1 MQAPAREGSNVAP
14 GSGPRPIVSR
24 RPASRLLLLASR
36 LSLCYPFTLMNDH
49 TLRLLEFDK
58 ILVRLASYCSFEM
71 SKELA
76 LEWRPSTDLGEARLW
91 QQETE
96 EARNLSPQTPDL
108 HLGGVF
114 DLRDVLA
121 QAERGGTLAPVDLL
135 AVRSTL
141 LRSNRIRQILLA
153 NASRFPAL
161 AEWGEPIQD
170 LEHVAAEIGRAI
182 SDRSE
187 VMDSASPRLAHLRAE
202 VRVLQDRL
210 LDRVQRIAQN
220 PDNAAYLQ
228 EAIVTQRQGRYVVP
242 VRVEFKGR
250 LPGIVHDQSG
260 SGATLFVEPLAIVEL
275 NNDWRQRQMEEQEEV
290 IRILR
295 ELTELVADEAPYIHT
310 TLEML
315 TGLDLILARAH
326 FADDLHANQPELLGF
341 QRSADFKPEQHP
353 GVIVELRQ
361 ARHPLIDPAA
371 VVPIDFHF
379 GDDFF
384 IVVITG
390 PNTGGKTVSLKTVG
404 LLTLM
409 AQAGMAIPS
418 KPGSRLTLFEGV
430 YGDIGDEQSIE
441 QSLSTFSS
449 HMTNIVRVLHEAT
462 PHSLVLL
469 DELGAGTDPEE
480 GSALARALLSHFRD
494 SGVPLVGTTHY
505 SEVKLFAHTTAGI
518 VNASVEFDLV
528 TLSPTYDLTIGLP
541 GRSNALAIARRLG
554 LPRTLVDSAE
564 ALVRPESLAAD
575 TLLAEIREARDAT
588 RRAQQ
593 KAEALERMT
602 AAREAELR
610 AQLAKIEEARRAVLN
625 EARAEVQAE
634 LQAVREEIDRVRT
647 RLGSGAPTQHERFLA
662 EAERAFQAK
671 QEAARRLVDK
681 VEAETARLGGP
692 PEVGDVV
699 WVHSLQGSG
708 TVRAVLS
715 ESEVEVQMGAFRL
728 KVPSANIEIRE
739 RPQAETAIPNP
750 RSHISAP
757 PSPGIEVDLRGM
769 RVDEALEAL
778 ENYLEAAYL
787 ADLPWSRI
795 IHGKGTGALRQVVR
809 DALRN
814 HPIIGQF
821 RTGEQGEGGDGVTI
835 AYFISTG
842 SP

>member
-1 MQAPAREGSNVAP
+1 
-14 GSGPRPIVSR
+14 
-24 RPASRLLLLASR
+24 
-36 LSLCYPFTLMNDH
+36 MNDH
-49 TLRLLEFDK
+49 TFRVLEFDK
-58 ILVRLASYCSFEM
+58 ILLRLASYCSFEM

-76 LEWRPSTDLGEARLW
+76 LEWRPSTALGEARLW

-141 LRSNRIRQILLA
+141 LRSHRIRQILLA

-228 EAIVTQRQGRYVVP
+228 EAIVTQRRGRYVVP
-242 VRVEFKGR
+242 VRAEFKGR

-290 IRILR
+290 NRILR

-310 TLEML
+310 TLAML

-361 ARHPLIDPAA
+361 ARHPLLNPAA

-430 YGDIGDEQSIE
+430 YADIGDEQSIE
-441 QSLSTFSS
+441 QNLSTFSS
-449 HMTNIVRVLHEAT
+449 HMTNIVAVLREAT

-494 SGVPLVGTTHY
+494 SGVPVVGTTHY

-518 VNASVEFDLV
+518 VNASVEFDLE

-564 ALVRPESLAAD
+564 GLVQPESMAAD

-593 KAEALERMT
+593 KAEALERMA

-634 LQAVREEIDRVRT
+634 LEAVREEIDRVRT
-647 RLGSGAPTQHERFLA
+647 RLGGGAPTQHERFLA

-671 QEAARRLVDK
+671 QEAARRLADK

-692 PEVGDVV
+692 PQVGDVV

-708 TVRAVLS
+708 IVRAVLS

-739 RPQAETAIPNP
+739 RPQAETALITP
-750 RSHISAP
+750 RSHFAAP

-814 HPIIGQF
+814 HPIIAQF

-835 AYFISTG
+835 AYYITK
-842 SP
+842 

>member
-1 MQAPAREGSNVAP
+1 
-14 GSGPRPIVSR
+14 
-24 RPASRLLLLASR
+24 
-36 LSLCYPFTLMNDH
+36 MNDH
-49 TLRLLEFDK
+49 TLRVLEFDK

-71 SKELA
+71 SKDLA

-121 QAERGGTLAPVDLL
+121 LAERGGTLAPVDLL

-141 LRSNRIRQILLA
+141 LRSHRIRQILLA

-242 VRVEFKGR
+242 VRAEFKGR

-290 IRILR
+290 NRILR

-353 GVIVELRQ
+353 GVTVELRQ
-361 ARHPLIDPAA
+361 ARHPLLNPAA

-430 YGDIGDEQSIE
+430 YADIGDEQSIE

-449 HMTNIVRVLHEAT
+449 HMTNIVAVLHEAT

-518 VNASVEFDLV
+518 VNASVEFDLE

-554 LPRTLVDSAE
+554 LPRTLVDNAE
-564 ALVRPESLAAD
+564 GLVRPESLAAD

-593 KAEALERMT
+593 KAEALERMA

-671 QEAARRLVDK
+671 QEAARRLADK

-692 PEVGDVV
+692 PQVGDVV

-728 KVPSANIEIRE
+728 KVPSANLEIRE
-739 RPQAETAIPNP
+739 RPQSETAIPTP

-814 HPIIGQF
+814 HPIIAQF

-835 AYFISTG
+835 AYFISQ
-842 SP
+842 

>member
-1 MQAPAREGSNVAP
+1 
-14 GSGPRPIVSR
+14 
-24 RPASRLLLLASR
+24 
-36 LSLCYPFTLMNDH
+36 MNDH
-49 TLRLLEFDK
+49 TLRVLEFDK
-58 ILVRLASYCSFEM
+58 ILTRLASFCSFEM

-76 LEWRPSTDLGEARLW
+76 MAWRPTTDLGEARLW

-96 EARNLSPQTPDL
+96 EARNLLPQSPDL

-114 DLRDVLA
+114 DLRVVLA

-141 LRSNRIRQILLA
+141 LRSRRIRQILIA
-153 NASRFPAL
+153 NAARFPAL

-182 SDRSE
+182 SDRGE
-187 VMDSASPRLAHLRAE
+187 VMDSASPKLAHLRAE

-220 PDNAAYLQ
+220 PDNAAFLQ

-242 VRVEFKGR
+242 VRAEFKGR

-275 NNDWRQRQMEEQEEV
+275 NNEWRQRQMEEQEEV
-290 IRILR
+290 NRILR
-295 ELTELVADEAPYIHT
+295 DLTELVADESPYVHT

-326 FADDLHANQPELLGF
+326 FADDLQANQPELLGF
-341 QRSADFKPEQHP
+341 QHGPEFKPEQHP
-353 GVIVELRQ
+353 GVVLELRL
-361 ARHPLIDPAA
+361 ARHPLLDPVT

-379 GDDFF
+379 GDDYF

-404 LLTLM
+404 LLALM
-409 AQAGMAIPS
+409 AQAGMAIPC
-418 KPGSRLTLFEGV
+418 KPGSRLTLFEGI
-430 YGDIGDEQSIE
+430 YADIGDEQSIE

-449 HMTNIVRVLHEAT
+449 HMTNIVRILHQAT

-480 GSALARALLSHFRD
+480 GSALARSLLGHFRD
-494 SGVPLVGTTHY
+494 SGIPVVGTTHY
-505 SEVKLFAHTTAGI
+505 SEVKLFAHTTPGI
-518 VNASVEFDLV
+518 TNASVEFDLE

-554 LPRTLVDSAE
+554 LPRTLVDGAE
-564 ALVRPESLAAD
+564 GMIQPESLAAD
-575 TLLAEIREARDAT
+575 ALLAEIREARDAT
-588 RRAQQ
+588 KRAQHN
-593 KAEALERMT
+593 AEALERMA

-625 EARAEVQAE
+625 ETRAEVQAE
-634 LQAVREEIDRVRT
+634 LEAIREEIERVRA

-671 QEAARRLVDK
+671 QEAARRLADK
-681 VEAETARLGGP
+681 VEAEAARLGGP
-692 PEVGDVV
+692 PQVGDVV

-708 TVRAVLS
+708 TVRAILS

-728 KVPSANIEIRE
+728 KVPSANLEIRE
-739 RPQAETAIPNP
+739 RPRTEPAVVAAP
-750 RSHISAP
+750 RSHVSAP

-769 RVDEALEAL
+769 RADEALETL
-778 ENYLEAAYL
+778 ETYLEAAYL

-814 HPIIGQF
+814 HPVIAHF

-835 AYFISTG
+835 AYYVTK
-842 SP
+842 